1 MHMYNLLG
9 LTGHRAHT
17 MVRWLNKGS
26 NGVNAKDKAGIL
38 SILKALAYTTTG
50 ETTINSLITYIILL
64 YLLYHD

>member
-1 MHMYNLLG
+1 
-9 LTGHRAHT
+9 
-17 MVRWLNKGS
+17 MVRWVNKGS